1 MAGEKASVGAR
12 EQKRGYA
19 LLGTKVECQELEK
32 SALRQFGAFKISKFF
47 REKRTPTAGPQ
58 QPVFGTERL

>member
-32 SALRQFGAFKISKFF
+32 SALNKFGAFKISKFF
-47 REKRTPTAGPQ
+47 RENRTPTAGPRE
-58 QPVFGTERL
+58 PF